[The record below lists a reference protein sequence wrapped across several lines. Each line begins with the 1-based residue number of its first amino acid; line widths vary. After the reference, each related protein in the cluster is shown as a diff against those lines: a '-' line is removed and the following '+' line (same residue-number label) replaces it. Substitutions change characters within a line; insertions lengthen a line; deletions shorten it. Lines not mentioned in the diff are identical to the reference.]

1 MEKWVKVKCQGAIK
15 DRTQEER
22 QELFIFI
29 KSRRGISLIV
39 AGESP
44 THHRTE
50 LILPESKHS
59 LTV

>member
-1 MEKWVKVKCQGAIK
+1 MEKWVEVNHQGPIK
-15 DRTQEER
+15 DWNSRSGERTK
-22 QELFIFI
+22 I
-29 KSRRGISLIV
+29 KSKKGISLIV

-50 LILPESKHS
+50 LVLPGSNHS